1 MSEDIS
7 MNIGEKPQLRWVA
20 TELVKVDHNYQREIK
35 PNIVAKI
42 LRKFSWSHFGCV
54 SLAEQADGTFTVLDG
69 QHRLAA
75 AIAHPRISE
84 IPASVIRASGV
95 SEEATIFLGVN
106 TNRTAVTTVER
117 YWAGIE
123 AGDAGLIRVRDILA
137 RAGCEVVP
145 TPGPASKSN
154 MTNAVSAIQRS
165 IDRFGERA
173 VVTAC
178 IICKGA
184 WQGDKSALAGTVI
197 SALARLSRANPS
209 MSSERMTEL
218 LRAKGRAN
226 LSADAENMRK
236 ISGGAAE
243 VALAKAL
250 VEIYNKGLSKN
261 QIMLGAAS

>member
-7 MNIGEKPQLRWVA
+7 MNIGDKPELRWVA
-20 TELVKVDHNYQREIK
+20 TDLVKVDHNYQREIK
-35 PNIVAKI
+35 PHVVAKI

-54 SLAEQADGTFTVLDG
+54 SLAEQDDGTYTVLDG

-75 AIAHPRISE
+75 AVAHPRINE

-95 SEEATIFLGVN
+95 VEEATIFLGVN

-123 AGDAGLIRVRDILA
+123 AGDAALIRVRDVLT

-145 TPGPASKSN
+145 VPGPTTKSN
-154 MTNAVSAIQRS
+154 LTNAVSAIQRA
-165 IDRFGERA
+165 IDRYGDRA
-173 VVTAC
+173 VINAC
-178 IICKGA
+178 TILKNA
-184 WQGDKSALAGTVI
+184 WLGDKSALAGTVI
-197 SALARLSRANPS
+197 SALARLSRANPALS
-209 MSSERMTEL
+209 IERMTDL